1 MRSIRTLKTR
11 SIVALA
17 AVPFV
22 AIGTGVAVAR
32 ATGGSGP
39 TPPPAKLDSAIRDAL
54 TAKAPAGVTA
64 RIRFTN
70 NLIAAGALPSGAGSA
85 LLSGASGRLWAS
97 HDGVRLELQSDA
109 GDTQIVWHAGT
120 LSVYD
125 ASSNTVYRFTP
136 PAHAKDGP
144 SPSTTH
150 EHGAPS
156 LAQIDTALADIAGK
170 ADLTGPVP
178 TDVAGEAAY
187 SVRISPKHDGGL
199 LGAAEL
205 AWDAQHGVPLRAAIY
220 AQGDSNP
227 VLELTATDISF
238 GAVPASNIDIA
249 PPAGAK
255 VVQVSMPSGD
265 HQGDSGPGTSGGTA
279 PSIASPATLVGL
291 PRTAD
296 RTVDFKGTP
305 ARVLVYGRGLGAL
318 VVVARNADTSK
329 KGGADP
335 LAQLPSV
342 AIGSAT
348 GHELPTALGT
358 VLTVRKAGVD
368 YLVVGSLP
376 PSAAESAARE
386 LLQ

>member
-1 MRSIRTLKTR
+1 MRSIRTLRTR
-11 SIVALA
+11 SAVALA

-22 AIGTGVAVAR
+22 VVGAGVAVAR
-32 ATGGSGP
+32 ATDGPGP
-39 TPPPAKLDSAIRDAL
+39 TPPPAKLDVAVRDAL

-64 RIRFTN
+64 RIRFSN
-70 NLIAAGALPSGAGSA
+70 NLIASGALPGGADSA
-85 LLSGASGRLWAS
+85 LLAGATGRLWAGS
-97 HDGVRLELQSDA
+97 DGVRLELQSA
-109 GDTQIVWHAGT
+109 RGDTQIVWHDGR

-125 ASSNTVYRFTP
+125 ATSNTVYRFTR
-136 PAHAKDGP
+136 PAHAT
-144 SPSTTH
+144 SEPSTRRQH
-150 EHGAPS
+150 AAPS
-156 LAQIDTALADIAGK
+156 LAQIDAVLARIATR
-170 ADLTGPVP
+170 ADLAGPTP

-220 AQGDSNP
+220 AQGDSAP
-227 VLELTATDISF
+227 VLELTATEISF
-238 GAVPASNIDIA
+238 GAVPASTIDVA
-249 PPAGAK
+249 PPADAK
-255 VVQVSMPSGD
+255 VVQLAVPSGD
-265 HQGDSGPGTSGGTA
+265 HGTEEGSGASGGTA
-279 PSIASPATLVGL
+279 PSVPSPATLVGL

-296 RTVDFKGTP
+296 RAVDWKGSP

-318 VVVARNADTSK
+318 VVVARNADTSAK
-329 KGGADP
+329 SGADP

-342 AIGSAT
+342 AIGTAT

-368 YLVVGSLP
+368 YLVLGSLP
-376 PSAAESAARE
+376 PSAAEAAARE